1 MRLRMLISV
10 AGLLVAAGWAT
21 RPEHSGDAGSKPL
34 ILEKNEGENRVRRPR
49 GTQIAGLSFIIKVD
63 RKNGGSQQMWLGTEE
78 MKPGAQIPRHQHLG
92 QDEILILETGTAHVW
107 LGDQESD
114 LHAGGIV
121 YIPSE
126 TWISLKNT
134 GNEPILLAFVF
145 SAPGFDDYLR
155 CSSTVEGERSTSM
168 TKEELAV
175 CAEKGHVHYASRPQT
190 RPQ

>member
-1 MRLRMLISV
+1 MLITV
-10 AGLLVAAGWAT
+10 AGLLVATGWAALAAY
-21 RPEHSGDAGSKPL
+21 SGDAGSKPL
-34 ILEKNEGENRVRRPR
+34 ILEKNEGEHRVRRPR
-49 GTQIAGLSFIIKVD
+49 GTPIAGLPFFIKVD

-78 MKPGAQIPRHQHLG
+78 IKPGSQIPRHQHLG

-107 LGDQESD
+107 LGDQERD
-114 LHAGGIV
+114 VHAGGIV

-155 CSSTVEGERSTSM
+155 CSSTAEEERSAPM
-168 TKEELAV
+168 TQEEVAA
-175 CAEKGHVHYASRPQT
+175 CAEKGHVHYASPSQTSPQ
-190 RPQ
+190 